1 LVQRVDGYDMT
12 LVAGKPIREAGHDT
26 GALPGKLLRA
36 TS

>member
-1 LVQRVDGYDMT
+1 VEGYDMT
-12 LVAGKPIREAGHDT
+12 LVAGQPIREAGQDT